1 MRPVFVHGVKD
12 LAGRLGALIKDGEW
26 HTAVVDLA
34 SLSFWRGKVNLIR
47 FDYFDSCAEGDVMY
61 VKEIRLVP

>member
-1 MRPVFVHGVKD
+1 LCTGSKTSPDGSERT
-12 LAGRLGALIKDGEW
+12 RISLIKDGEW

-61 VKEIRLVP
+61 VKGIRLLP